1 MSGVSSLAGPAE
13 CPARG
18 GSAVAF
24 SDASGLAMLFA
35 TALFISAALL
45 FVMEPMF
52 AKMVLPRLGGSPAV
66 WNTCVVFFQATM
78 LAAYTYAHVAG
89 RWLPLR
95 WQTMVHVA
103 LIGAAG
109 LILPVVIP
117 EGWTPPAASTPIP
130 ALLMLLGA
138 SL

>member
-1 MSGVSSLAGPAE
+1 MIEQPSSLAGLTAYARRPVAE
-13 CPARG
+13 NA
-18 GSAVAF
+18 GSRLADSTVLAF
-24 SDASGLAMLFA
+24 LSPLFA
-35 TALFISAALL
+35 ATMLVSAALL
-45 FVMEPMF
+45 FFVEPMF

-130 ALLMLLGA
+130 AL
-138 SL
+138 